1 MTLHLRHSVCMCACV
16 LCACVRV
23 VWVSTLPLCQVLMTV
38 FGSRGVPIRLWAK
51 HTTQLVPAAL
61 LGVGPATLGIVEVD
75 VTTGERLH
83 GGRPTAVVNFTVA
96 PPAEAQT
103 LLANRFHMHAASP
116 SLQSLAADNAALEVC
131 HPWVPPLPDAWSD
144 VQLFTSVQLEGREV
158 QFTVGRHEAAA
169 QVRAHSPYTV
179 HLCAPVCTAA
189 RRLVV
194 SVSQRRGRVYFAVS
208 RLLAVCCG
216 TLLCR
221 RARRACQRRRW
232 TRLRSGWCVP
242 CYVWR
247 RGSW

>member
-1 MTLHLRHSVCMCACV
+1 
-16 LCACVRV
+16 
-23 VWVSTLPLCQVLMTV
+23 MTV

-169 QVRAHSPYTV
+169 QVRAHFPYTAPLCTYV
-179 HLCAPVCTAA
+179 HGGTAACGVGLTATWACVLRHLQAA
-189 RRLVV
+189 RRVLRDIIVPQSSQSVSAEALDATAEWLVRAVLRVAARLLVV
-194 SVSQRRGRVYFAVS
+194 SG
-208 RLLAVCCG
+208 
-216 TLLCR
+216 
-221 RARRACQRRRW
+221 
-232 TRLRSGWCVP
+232 
-242 CYVWR
+242 
-247 RGSW
+247 